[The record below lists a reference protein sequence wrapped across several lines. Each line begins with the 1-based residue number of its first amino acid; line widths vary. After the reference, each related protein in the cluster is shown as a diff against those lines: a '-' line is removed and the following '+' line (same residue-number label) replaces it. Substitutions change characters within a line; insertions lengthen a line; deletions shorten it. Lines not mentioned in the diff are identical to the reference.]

1 MDVALPSPIM
11 MGPPMHSSPETD
23 QGGTATSNGHVEVHS
38 NNNISGP
45 GLGASAA
52 AAAQQPKVVQT
63 AFIHKLY
70 KYALMDLL
78 DVSGSTDVRLAC

>member
-1 MDVALPSPIM
+1 MDVTLPHPAM
-11 MGPPMHSSPETD
+11 MGPPAHSSPDME
-23 QGGTATSNGHVEVHS
+23 QGGNGASNGHGEAHA
-38 NNNISGP
+38 NHIHSGP

-70 KYALMDLL
+70 KY
-78 DVSGSTDVRLAC
+78 G